1 MDLEERVILTTPE
14 GLTVELALA
23 GPGSRFAAALL
34 DWLVRGVVFVALMI
48 VGSVSTAVAILGGFV
63 VLFGY
68 DVVFEVAAGGRTPGK
83 RWTGLR
89 VVDAAGGPVRLIP
102 SAIRNLLRLVD
113 FLPAFYLVAIVT
125 IVASRRN
132 QRLGDIVAGTLVV
145 RERTS
150 GPIAATGRADVS
162 SWAPA
167 PARET
172 AGGAPGWDVASVTAE
187 ELATVRRFLE
197 RRADL
202 LPEARSRLAQE
213 LATRLRPKVSSPL
226 AGGHPEEFL
235 EGLVAAKDGTWS

>member
-1 MDLEERVILTTPE
+1 MDLEERVVLTTPE

-23 GPGSRFAAALL
+23 GPGSRFTASLL
-34 DWLVRGVVFVALMI
+34 DWLVRGVLFVALMI

-68 DVVFEVAAGGRTPGK
+68 DVVFEVAAGGQTPGK

-102 SAIRNLLRLVD
+102 SVIRNLLRLVD

-145 RERTS
+145 RERKNGPDATS
-150 GPIAATGRADVS
+150 RADVS
-162 SWAPA
+162 SWVPRPA
-167 PARET
+167 PQSP
-172 AGGAPGWDVASVTAE
+172 GGPAPGWDVASVTAE

-197 RRADL
+197 RRAEL

-213 LATRLRPKVSSPL
+213 LAARLRPKVSTPL
-226 AGGHPEEFL
+226 ASGHPEQFL
-235 EGLVAAKDGTWS
+235 EGLVAARDRTWS